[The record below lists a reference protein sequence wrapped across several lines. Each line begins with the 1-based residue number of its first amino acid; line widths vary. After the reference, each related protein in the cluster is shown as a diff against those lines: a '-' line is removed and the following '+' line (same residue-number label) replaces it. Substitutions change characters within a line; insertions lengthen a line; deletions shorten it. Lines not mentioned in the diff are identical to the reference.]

1 MATTAEQLA
10 EINAAITKILT
21 GAQEYQMLNGIRVRR
36 ADLGQ
41 LMKERER
48 LEKIVAGETY
58 GDATVA
64 YFDRR

>member
-10 EINAAITKILT
+10 EINAAITKILG
-21 GAQEYQMLNGIRVRR
+21 GAQEYQMMNSRVRR

-41 LMKERER
+41 LLTERKR
-48 LEKIVAGETY
+48 LESLLAGETY
-58 GDATVA
+58 GDAQVA